1 MLNNLIKRSLLL
13 LVIISLSH
21 LVFSQ
26 TADSLKVVS
35 RFGGAV
41 TVTSKGISMV
51 PNLSLGK
58 PAVIFDL
65 SVGKRKLSFEPSLRF
80 ALEGKPWSFL
90 FWWRYKLLQTDKF
103 RINIGVHPALS
114 FKTYSFLIDGV
125 TEEHMVVR
133 RYLAAELAP
142 SYFLNKDISIGT
154 YLLYSYGIEKELTK
168 NNTMVSV
175 RGSFSNIRLS
185 DQFYLRFNP
194 QVYYLNMDGID
205 GFYANASISFGKKNF
220 PVSVSA
226 MINQPIKTTI
236 AAGNEFLWNVNLV
249 YSFNNEYSES
259 GNNNVTKNK

>member
-1 MLNNLIKRSLLL
+1 MLKNFIKKSLLL
-13 LVIISLSH
+13 LIIISLSH

-26 TADSLKVVS
+26 TADSTKVPGY
-35 RFGGAV
+35 FGGAV
-41 TVTSKGISMV
+41 TITNKGISMV

-58 PAVIFDL
+58 PAAIFDL
-65 SVGKRKLSFEPSLRF
+65 SMGKRKLSFEPSLRF

-103 RINIGVHPALS
+103 RINLGAHPALS

-133 RYLAAELAP
+133 RYLAGELAP

-168 NNTMVSV
+168 NNTMISV
-175 RGSFSNIRLS
+175 RGSFSNIRIS
-185 DQFYLRFNP
+185 DQLYMRFNA
-194 QVYYLNMDGID
+194 QVYYLNMDNID
-205 GFYANASISFGKKNF
+205 GSYINSTLTFARRNF

-226 MINQPIKTTI
+226 MINQPIKTNI
-236 AAGNEFLWNVNLV
+236 AAGNEFLWNVSLT
-249 YSFNNEYSES
+249 YSFNKEYLE
-259 GNNNVTKNK
+259 K